1 MMNPQTVMQLLG
13 SISTFRSTHPKFSG
27 FLELML
33 RGGIPED
40 TVIEMTV
47 TRPGEAPVT
56 ANMKVTQSDLEL
68 FAALK
73 NMRT

>member
-1 MMNPQTVMQLLG
+1 MMNPQAMVQFLTALG
-13 SISTFRSTHPKFSG
+13 TFRSSHPKFAA

-33 RGGIPED
+33 KSGIPED

-47 TRPGEAPVT
+47 TRPGEPGVT

-68 FAALK
+68 FSTLK
-73 NMRT
+73 DLKP